1 MNDKHWPFTRQS
13 DYDAFNANLKSD
25 NRQWKEQAIR
35 AWIQARERWLHP
47 LENTL
52 LTGEKAARALLS
64 RINKSRQP
72 KEQGNA
78 DKNG

>member
-35 AWIQARERWLHP
+35 AWIEARY
-47 LENTL
+47 
-52 LTGEKAARALLS
+52 K
-64 RINKSRQP
+64 QP
-72 KEQGNA
+72 KEGEKDA
-78 DKNG
+78 